1 MKRDLLPSAVDPTVF
16 DEAFL
21 RQLERLMLVT
31 RKARSGAA

>member
-1 MKRDLLPSAVDPTVF
+1 MNRDLLPSAVDPTVF

-31 RKARSGAA
+31 KMAVHGGM